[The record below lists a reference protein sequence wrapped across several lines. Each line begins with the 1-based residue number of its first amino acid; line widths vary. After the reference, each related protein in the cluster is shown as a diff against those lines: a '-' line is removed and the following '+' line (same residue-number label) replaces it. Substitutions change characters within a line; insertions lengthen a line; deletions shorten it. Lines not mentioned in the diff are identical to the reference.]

1 MAWQRLNFFVGKG
14 GVGKS
19 SVAGAF
25 ALALAHSGQRTL
37 MVEFGSAAGLA
48 RLFGKQDTSSGTV
61 VEVEPGLYLQ
71 SVDGRAA
78 LAEYLGLVVPIG
90 RLLKTVLDSS
100 IYRSFVDAAPGLK
113 ELMAMGKVWYE
124 VEKKDEAGRPV
135 WDRVVVDCGASG
147 QSLEYLSMPATG
159 VATFSSGLV
168 RRESRRIDQL
178 IRDPAQTAVHVVT
191 VAEEMP
197 LTEATEVVAK
207 LKGPLGLPLGRVFA
221 NRCRGP
227 VPPGATDGL
236 ARLADLDVDAAGVI
250 AGMSQACRQALLW
263 QDLQEQGLGRFS
275 ETTGVPVLRLPL
287 LGRQE
292 FGRAQLSELAAA
304 IDAAGGETAP

>member
-25 ALALAHSGQRTL
+25 ALASAHGGQRTL

-48 RLFGKQDTSSGTV
+48 RLFGKQDASSGTV

-71 SVDGRAA
+71 SLDGRAA
-78 LAEYLGLVVPIG
+78 LAEYLGLVVPIR

-113 ELMAMGKVWYE
+113 ELMTMGKVWYE
-124 VEKKDEAGRPV
+124 VDKKDEAGRLV

-168 RRESRRIDQL
+168 HRESRRIDQL

-197 LTEATEVVAK
+197 LTEAAEVVAK

-221 NRCRGP
+221 NRCRGS
-227 VPPGATDGL
+227 VPPGVTDGL
-236 ARLADLDVDAAGVI
+236 ARLADMDVDAAGVVDGI
-250 AGMSQACRQALLW
+250 SESCRQALLW
-263 QDLQEQGLGRFS
+263 QDLQEEGLGRFTTS
-275 ETTGVPVLRLPL
+275 TGVSVFRLPL
-287 LGRQE
+287 LGSQK
-292 FGRAQLSELAAA
+292 FGRAQLSELAAV
-304 IDAAGGETAP
+304 IDAAGDGAAP